1 MKLTTYDGLTDS
13 TIEKELTGKANEN
26 LTADI
31 AQLASEKLARE
42 QLRTSNAIAKTA
54 LLERLGITAEEAALL
69 LS

>member
-31 AQLASEKLARE
+31 AQLAAEKLARQ

-54 LLERLGITAEEAALL
+54 LLERLGITADEALL
-69 LS
+69 LLS

>member
-13 TIEKELTGKANEN
+13 TIEKDLTGKANEN
-26 LTADI
+26 LAADI
-31 AQLASEKLARE
+31 AQLAAERLARQ

-54 LLERLGITAEEAALL
+54 LLERLGITADEASLL